1 MMINVIMEVFM
12 TLSKEKI
19 FELINSNPVG
29 YVSTSENGKPHVRG
43 ILMFRADENGIIF
56 HTGVTKD
63 FYKQIVDNQNT
74 EICYAC
80 GQYQIRV
87 SGQLEI
93 VEDKA
98 LLDEIIAHPSRQFM
112 RTWIEKGVVKNL
124 YDFVKV
130 CRLKNGKASVWTMES
145 NFLPKEYIQL

>member
-1 MMINVIMEVFM
+1 MEVFM
-12 TLSKEKI
+12 SESLTKEKI
-19 FELINSNPVG
+19 FELMNLNPVS
-29 YVSTSENGKPHVRG
+29 YVATCENNVPHVRG
-43 ILMFRADENGIIF
+43 ILLFRADENGIVF

-63 FYKQIVDNQNT
+63 FYKQIVANKNT
-74 EICYAC
+74 EICFAC

-98 LLDEIIAHPSRQFM
+98 LLDEIVAHPTRKFM
-112 RTWIEKGVVKNL
+112 RTWVEKGAVK
-124 YDFVKV
+124 DIGEFVKV
-130 CRLKNGKASVWTMES
+130 CRLSHGKATVWTMET